1 MFKKILWL
9 EWKSFFRSAAFS
21 QKLAIKILLGLAA
34 LYFAACFLVMG
45 VGAFYIIE
53 DLTKSDP
60 MLIVSQFLIYYFLF
74 DLVFR
79 QMLQKLP
86 VMNIRPMLIL
96 PVTRSYVV
104 HFSLAKTSISYF
116 NVLHYFFFL
125 PFTIVLFIEGYDPL
139 SVTLWFVSMTAL
151 IYFNNYLNILIANK
165 DGLFY
170 TFIAALGVIAA
181 SQYFGLF
188 DVTIFTKP
196 LFYALYNQPVTFLVP
211 VALVVGTYY
220 MTYKYLLGQ
229 LYLDVGLKQ
238 EVAVAETENYTWL
251 NKYGTLGSFL
261 KNDIRMI
268 RRNKRS
274 KTTATMSV
282 LFLFYGLL
290 FFNGAIDA
298 YDNPAMH
305 MFAGIFVSGGFLLSF
320 GQFVPSWDS
329 AYYPLMMT
337 QNVPYR
343 DYISSKWWLMVIGTL
358 VATILGSFY
367 LYFGLEIY
375 LIVVAAAIYNIGV
388 NSYLVLWGGAYTK
401 TPIDLTS
408 AKGAFG
414 DRKAFNAKT
423 LLISLPQLL
432 LPMGVFLAGKA
443 FLGTYEG
450 IAAVALLGII
460 GFLFRDKMF
469 NLIVKTYK
477 TEKYAALAA
486 YKEKN

>member
-1 MFKKILWL
+1 MYKKILWL
-9 EWKSFFRSAAFS
+9 EWKSFFRSAAFT
-21 QKLAIKILLGLAA
+21 QKIAIKILIGLAA
-34 LYFAACFLVMG
+34 LYFGGCFLILG
-45 VGAFYIIE
+45 IGSFFIIK
-53 DLTKSDP
+53 DVTNQDP
-60 MLIVSQFLIYYFLF
+60 VVVVSQFLIYYFLM

-125 PFTIVLFIEGYDPL
+125 PFTIVLYTQGYDPL
-139 SVTLWFVSMTAL
+139 SVTLWFVAMTAL

-170 TFIAALGVIAA
+170 TFITLLGAIAA

-188 DVTIFTKP
+188 DITIYTKP
-196 LFYALYNQPVTFLVP
+196 IFYALFDQPLTVLVP
-211 VALVVGTYY
+211 VALVVGVYY

-229 LYLDVGLKQ
+229 LYLDVGLKK
-238 EVAVAETENYTWL
+238 EIAVAQTENYTWL

-274 KTTATMSV
+274 KTTATMSI

-305 MFAGIFVSGGFLLSF
+305 MFAGIFVSGGFLISF

-358 VATILGSFY
+358 VATVLGSFY
-367 LYFGLEIY
+367 LFFGLEIY

-414 DRKAFNAKT
+414 DRKAFNVKT

-432 LPMGVFLAGKA
+432 LPMAVFMTGKVL
-443 FLGTYEG
+443 LGTYEG
-450 IAAVALLGII
+450 IALVALLGII

-477 TEKYAALAA
+477 TEKYATLAA